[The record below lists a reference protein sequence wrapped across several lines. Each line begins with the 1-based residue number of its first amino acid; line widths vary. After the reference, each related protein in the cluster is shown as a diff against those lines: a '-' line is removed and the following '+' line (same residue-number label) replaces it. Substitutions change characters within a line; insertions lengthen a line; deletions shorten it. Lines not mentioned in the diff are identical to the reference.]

1 LFCYQNYK
9 VFFVFG
15 FLSFQVSKNAT
26 FDLPKLHM
34 KQVVFITGASSG
46 IGEAIATRLADKGY
60 VVYGASR
67 HRKDNQKFNFH
78 FLQLDIRE
86 QDSINRSINYVIE
99 KEGRI
104 DILINNA
111 GLGMIGA
118 LEDTTIEESKSIF
131 ETNVFGLHAMCN
143 SVIPHMRKQKSGLI
157 INISS
162 IAGKIG
168 LPYRG
173 IYNATKHAIEGFS
186 EALSMELRPFNIKV
200 IIMEPGD
207 FRTSINTNRKI
218 AKKALEPSS
227 PYFNSF
233 HRTLDQVFEEVNSAW
248 STDKIAKDVERI
260 INYKYPRLRF
270 ISAPLKQKLSIIMHK
285 VLPARLFESIIS
297 YFYKV

>member
-1 LFCYQNYK
+1 
-9 VFFVFG
+9 
-15 FLSFQVSKNAT
+15 
-26 FDLPKLHM
+26 M

-46 IGEAIATRLADKGY
+46 IGEAIATRLSDKGY
-60 VVYGASR
+60 SVYGASR
-67 HRKDNQKFNFH
+67 HLIDDQKFNFN
-78 FLQLDIRE
+78 FLQLDVRDE
-86 QDSINRSINYVIE
+86 ESIKKAVDYVIQ

-111 GLGMIGA
+111 GLGMLGA

-143 SVIPHMRKQKSGLI
+143 RVIPYMREHKSGLI
-157 INISS
+157 INTSS
-162 IAGKIG
+162 IAGKVG

-200 IIMEPGD
+200 IILEPGD
-207 FRTSINTNRKI
+207 FRTSINTNRLV
-218 AKKALEPSS
+218 AKKATDPSS
-227 PYFNSF
+227 PYYHSF
-233 HRTLDQVFEEVNSAW
+233 RRTSDQVFEEVESAW
-248 STDKIAKDVERI
+248 TPDKIAKDVERI
-260 INYKYPRLRF
+260 INYKHPRLRF
-270 ISAPLKQKLSIIMHK
+270 ISAPIKQKLSIIMHK